1 MITVFVG
8 DVHQYLAD
16 CAQSHNSFA
25 QLVTEKNY
33 KNLASGTWYCSL
45 GDFKDP
51 KKFVTVLRQSNE
63 IIYTPPV
70 EWSCIDT
77 QIQTEKYLFN
87 LKILEFKIVKN
98 MDHLIWPNLKTF
110 LELTDTRKTPG
121 PQLWIAG
128 CSISHGMGVDPDQRY
143 GQLISD
149 QLNLPVSFLTCPG
162 SSVMWAGDQ
171 ILRSN
176 ICSGDTLVWGITSLE
191 RFCYYANERV
201 SHING
206 SYYTQNPKFNSVVP
220 LDELFSQNQI
230 YQAIIKIH
238 QVLNFCNKINVKCV
252 LAGLLTDLQHYS
264 IIDDCHI
271 SFTQQHQFYPKD
283 MLGSDPH
290 PGPDMHKWYAEQI
303 LKKLNC

>member
-16 CAQSHNSFA
+16 CARLHNSFA

-33 KNLASGTWYCSL
+33 KNIASGTWYCSL

-70 EWSCIDT
+70 EWSCTDT
-77 QIQTEKYLFN
+77 QVETEKYLLD

-98 MDHLIWPNLKTF
+98 IDHLIWPKLKTF
-110 LELTDTRKTPG
+110 LELADTRKTPG

-143 GQLISD
+143 GQLISN

-191 RFCYYANERV
+191 RFCYYAYDRV
-201 SHING
+201 SHINI
-206 SYYTQNPKFNSVVP
+206 SSYTQTPKFNSVVP
-220 LDELFSQNQI
+220 LNELSSQNQI
-230 YQAIIKIH
+230 YQAITKIY

-252 LAGLLTDLQHYS
+252 LAGLLTDLEHYN
-264 IIDDCHI
+264 IIDDRYVCL
-271 SFTQQHQFYPKD
+271 TQEYKSYPMD
-283 MLGSDPH
+283 MKNSDPH
-290 PGPDMHKWYAEQI
+290 PGPDTHRRYADQI